1 MPAASVVALLLAALC
16 VASAARIPDDDHS
29 NIKETLSNVGSVQV
43 GAADVLAVWLL
54 LLLLFCQLQA
64 TCALAAGSSSLLL
77 HDPATTCA
85 AIIHCCYAR
94 GRRIKPDLVWEW
106 STAEHLCERIRYAQ
120 CAVIQDPLPQVL
132 CCTASVLDL
141 HVQHIVFALREC
153 PCGGEIVLCL
163 D

>member
-1 MPAASVVALLLAALC
+1 VRSHSRSAATGALLYCKRPRPSCATHCICLARVSLWWRDC
-16 VASAARIPDDDHS
+16 P
-29 NIKETLSNVGSVQV
+29 L
-43 GAADVLAVWLL
+43 
-54 LLLLFCQLQA
+54 CQLQA